1 MKKFIFS
8 VVFLTVIRWKFINHH
23 RIKITLPHLFR
34 VSCFTERVV
43 RRNNDVLLVGITKVI
58 LSEKDSNDR
67 VNLSID
73 HPIFPHFFE
82 NCPRF
87 FYNGGVAAFSAF
99 ANLPLI
105 KCLSLNT
112 KCITHPGNSRLDVIF
127 HAMIEVPNDLFNAI
141 NESPNAT
148 LNINGTE
155 GFTAQELELI
165 DLYRNFPLRKQ
176 MELLNYAFNLK
187 EGKQ

>member
-43 RRNNDVLLVGITKVI
+43 RRNNDVLLVGITEVI
-58 LSEKDSNDR
+58 LSKKDSNDR

-99 ANLPLI
+99 AILPLI

-127 HAMIEVPNDLFNAI
+127 HAMIEVPNDTLFDLFLIGYINHRQVPTRKSVSQIATAI
-141 NESPNAT
+141 P
-148 LNINGTE
+148 
-155 GFTAQELELI
+155 
-165 DLYRNFPLRKQ
+165 R
-176 MELLNYAFNLK
+176 
-187 EGKQ
+187 